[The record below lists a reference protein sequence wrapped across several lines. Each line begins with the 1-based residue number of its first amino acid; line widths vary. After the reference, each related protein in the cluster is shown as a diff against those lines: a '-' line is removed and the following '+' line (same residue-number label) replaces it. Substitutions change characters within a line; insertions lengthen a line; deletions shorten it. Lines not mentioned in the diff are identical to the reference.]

1 MKIVKYAFTLLIVII
16 LASCSMTRPYAVT
29 NNPIGTKVGTSE
41 NTCIFRLTAYGNVS
55 ASGLCFKNNDY
66 GIYQAAKKAGI
77 NKVGAVD
84 LKITRKILYTQ
95 YTLIVYGE

>member
-1 MKIVKYAFTLLIVII
+1 MKLIKYAAVLLFVISM
-16 LASCSMTRPYAVT
+16 ASCSTTRPYAVT
-29 NNPIGTKVGTSE
+29 NNPIGTKVGTSV
-41 NTCIFRLTAYGNVS
+41 NKCILRMTAYGNIS

-77 NKVGAVD
+77 SKVGAVD
-84 LKITRKILYTQ
+84 LKIANKIFYTE